1 MILEIPEAIADHCE
15 CDEAE
20 MLFGLTLGLFLQGR
34 LSGGQAGAALG
45 LPRQEFLDALHER
58 GIAMPYEADEAAR
71 DLARID
77 AFGNYRVAEAA
88 AKVLLESVGEG

>member
-20 MLFGLTLGLFLQGR
+20 LLFGLTLGLYLQGR

-45 LPRQEFLDALHER
+45 LPRSAFLDALHER
-58 GIAMPYEADEAAR
+58 GIAMPYEAEEATR
-71 DLARID
+71 DLATVERLWPRQTRP
-77 AFGNYRVAEAA
+77 G
-88 AKVLLESVGEG
+88 ESTR